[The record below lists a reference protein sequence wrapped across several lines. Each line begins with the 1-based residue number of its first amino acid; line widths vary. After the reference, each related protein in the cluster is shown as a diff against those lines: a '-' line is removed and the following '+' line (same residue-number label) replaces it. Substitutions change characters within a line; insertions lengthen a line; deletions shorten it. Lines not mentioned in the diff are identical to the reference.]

1 MFFLQRTV
9 VAQQVQLV
17 GTNPQGQQIIVL
29 SSAQTTAHQQG
40 MLLPVQLAMRRY
52 HLKLTSKI
60 EK

>member
-9 VAQQVQLV
+9 VAQQVQFV

-40 MLLPVQLAMRRY
+40 MLLPVQLGMRRY
-52 HLKLTSKI
+52 HLKLTSEN